1 MATINLTDQTFESS
15 IADKDIVLVDF
26 WAPWCGPCR
35 QFGPVFETVSENN
48 PDITF
53 AKVNTQEEESL
64 AGALQIRSIP
74 TLMVLREG
82 VLIYRQPG
90 ALPANTL
97 DELIAQVRKLDMDKV
112 RADMAEAQAKA

>member
-1 MATINLTDQTFESS
+1 MATITLTEQTFESS
-15 IADKDIVLVDF
+15 IADKEIVLLDF

-35 QFGPVFETVSENN
+35 QFGPVFEKASEQN
-48 PDITF
+48 PDVTF
-53 AKVNTQEEESL
+53 GKVNTQEEEGL

-90 ALPANTL
+90 ALPASAL
-97 DELIAQVRKLDMDKV
+97 DELIAQVRKLDMDQV
-112 RADMAEAQAKA
+112 RADMAEATPTA